1 MEQLKHSHWNEQKA
15 PIIVNKFKR
24 SERKSEKEEKQ
35 RFDKLFIASDLSTE
49 TNGRQS
55 IVSLFSFHFQMV
67 SMFLSFY
74 EFLSRLRSVSLS
86 FTLSLASIE
95 NQINKFLA
103 STFKNNNPRS
113 VVSFYYQSNI
123 SQVRLS
129 SLIVYCFFM
138 ERQMPALQNRER
150 EKKERNRRQHHH

>member
-1 MEQLKHSHWNEQKA
+1 
-15 PIIVNKFKR
+15 
-24 SERKSEKEEKQ
+24 
-35 RFDKLFIASDLSTE
+35 
-49 TNGRQS
+49 
-55 IVSLFSFHFQMV
+55 
-67 SMFLSFY
+67 MFLSFY

-138 ERQMPALQNRER
+138 ERQMPALQNRE
-150 EKKERNRRQHHH
+150 KERKKNVIEDNTIIKSNYINLVMVKIKFF